1 MNSNRSI
8 AYKYIEENREK
19 RVTKADYLID
29 KWKQESTT
37 GLNVVRVR
45 KSIWGGHIWMQGP
58 KSSQVTPTAL
68 TVFTIFAFLVP
79 LSLPPF
85 VSIFIFRLSFFCLSF
100 SFSLYFSFLL
110 LFLLKLARTHTLTSL
125 SIQLFYDLSLSDT
138 SISVLGH
145 SYALRNHI
153 FFVAPHPKIIGSR
166 ATMYRWEEE
175 EEI

>member
-1 MNSNRSI
+1 
-8 AYKYIEENREK
+8 
-19 RVTKADYLID
+19 
-29 KWKQESTT
+29 
-37 GLNVVRVR
+37 
-45 KSIWGGHIWMQGP
+45 MQGP

-85 VSIFIFRLSFFCLSF
+85 VSIFIFRLSFLCLSF

-166 ATMYRWEEE
+166 ATMYR
-175 EEI
+175 